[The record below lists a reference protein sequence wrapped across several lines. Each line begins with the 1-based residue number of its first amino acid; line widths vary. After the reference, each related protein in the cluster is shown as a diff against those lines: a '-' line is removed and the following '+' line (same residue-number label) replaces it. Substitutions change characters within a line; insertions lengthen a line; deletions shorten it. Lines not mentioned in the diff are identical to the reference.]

1 MIRRTSVTEQYTLI
15 NLTTGYPI
23 YMWVDGVGGDLGFY
37 FEKYPDFP
45 VMAVE
50 RDKSLKG
57 PFVPARP
64 LLVPGADLA
73 HTQASLEERTA

>member
-1 MIRRTSVTEQYTLI
+1 MWNTLVIRRTSVTEQYTLI

-64 LLVPGADLA
+64 LLRGVPP
-73 HTQASLEERTA
+73 QR